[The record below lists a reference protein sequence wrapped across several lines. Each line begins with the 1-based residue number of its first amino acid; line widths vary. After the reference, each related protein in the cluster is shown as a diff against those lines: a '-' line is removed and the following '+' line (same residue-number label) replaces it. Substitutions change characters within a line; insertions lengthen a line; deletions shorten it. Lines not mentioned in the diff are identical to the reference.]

1 MQETIPTP
9 CGAKLP
15 TSATHFV
22 NKNLVFS
29 PSYFSLNENQVS
41 LQWSNLEIIST
52 HNFLGGSYLL
62 NSCLSTWLH
71 NQDLLAKAL
80 WVRANEQQQHCHVM
94 CTIQQYY
101 QKNFTHMENQ
111 GLIFK
116 ASWFITNLPKK
127 NYFFTFLDLFGIII
141 CNISHKSD
149 FNNYFLDIKHNQK
162 FFSKSVPI
170 IIMQWDGDKYPPL
183 FTDTE

>member
-1 MQETIPTP
+1 MVSSGLPCHVIISFDVVLCNVLWQISWSELNSNKRKWGEFILTSFNLSHNARINGNIEQETIPAP

-29 PSYFSLNENQVS
+29 PSCFSLNENQVS

-62 NSCLSTWLH
+62 NICLSTGLH
-71 NQDLLAKAL
+71 NQDLCAKAL

-101 QKNFTHMENQ
+101 
-111 GLIFK
+111 
-116 ASWFITNLPKK
+116 
-127 NYFFTFLDLFGIII
+127 
-141 CNISHKSD
+141 
-149 FNNYFLDIKHNQK
+149 
-162 FFSKSVPI
+162 
-170 IIMQWDGDKYPPL
+170 
-183 FTDTE
+183 